1 MAPTYSIQRFDPDS
15 QELRTGVS
23 ELHAALLPHSPVA
36 LLGRRFMTDFY
47 YRYLLR
53 DELILGMV
61 ALIDA
66 RPAGFMIATADANG
80 FMQAGIRRHG
90 FRLATVLLSGLVAS
104 PRRIASV
111 WEALS
116 IMRHMPAAAKDERSA
131 ELLSFGVL
139 PEYRSPAFIRSTG
152 IHIARDLLHE
162 TMNLL
167 IAQGA
172 DSVRSLVDEDNTA
185 AKLFYHAAGWRPG
198 RASVPGWKQPVVEF
212 LWRREQP

>member
-15 QELRTGVS
+15 RALRNGVS

-36 LLGRRFMTDFY
+36 LLGPRFMTNFY
-47 YRYLLR
+47 YQNLMR

-61 ALIDA
+61 ALIDK

-80 FMQAGIRRHG
+80 FMMAGIRRHG
-90 FRLATVLLSGLVAS
+90 FRLAAVLLSGLIAS

-116 IMRHMPAAAKDERSA
+116 IMRHMPPPEKEERIA

-139 PEYRSPAFIRSTG
+139 PEFRSPAFIRSTG

-162 TMNLL
+162 TMKLL
-167 IAQGA
+167 EAQGV
-172 DSVRSLVDEDNTA
+172 DTVRSLVDEDNTA
-185 AKLFYHAAGWRPG
+185 AKLFYHGAGWRPG

>member
-1 MAPTYSIQRFDPDS
+1 MAPTCSIQRIDPDS
-15 QELRTGVS
+15 RELRNAVS

-47 YRYLLR
+47 YQHLMR
-53 DELILGMV
+53 DELILGVV
-61 ALIDA
+61 ALIDG
-66 RPAGFMIATADANG
+66 RPAGFMIATDDANG

-90 FRLATVLLSGLVAS
+90 FRLATVLLGGLVAS
-104 PRRIASV
+104 PRRITSV

-116 IMRHMPAAAKDERSA
+116 IMRHMPPPEKEERIA

-139 PEYRSPAFIRSTG
+139 PEFRSPAFIRSTG

-162 TMNLL
+162 TMKLL
-167 IAQGA
+167 EAQGV
-172 DSVRSLVDEDNTA
+172 DTVRSLVDEDNTA
-185 AKLFYHAAGWRPG
+185 AKLFYHGAGWRPG